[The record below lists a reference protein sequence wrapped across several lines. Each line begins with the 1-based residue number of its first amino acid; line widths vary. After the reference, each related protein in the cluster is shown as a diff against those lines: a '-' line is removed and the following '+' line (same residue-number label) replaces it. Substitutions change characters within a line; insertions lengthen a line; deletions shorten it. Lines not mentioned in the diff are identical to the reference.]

1 MTAAP
6 ADTIGGARRRL
17 AQELRR
23 HGLDTPELDARLLLG
38 HALGLDHAG
47 LVSQADRTLSPSE
60 AAAIAAVAARR
71 RAHEPVARILGRK
84 EFWGLAFSLTP
95 DTLVPRPQT
104 ETVVEAALAALTP
117 RRNAP
122 LRIADLGT
130 GSGALL
136 LALLHELPNATGIG
150 TDISRDAISCASANA
165 RALGLAARARFV
177 VCDYGQALAGGLD
190 LIVSNPPYIPRAE
203 IETLEPEVRT
213 FDPRRALD
221 GGPDGLDGYRAIAAD
236 AARLLADAGILIV
249 ELGFGQAA
257 AAGAVFAAHGLA
269 PSPPQPDL
277 EGTPRALLIRRT

>member
-6 ADTIGGARRRL
+6 AETIGGARRRL

-84 EFWGLAFSLTP
+84 EFWGLVFSLAP

-104 ETVVEAALAALTP
+104 ETVVETALAALAP

-221 GGPDGLDGYRAIAAD
+221 GGPDGLDGYRTIAAD
-236 AARLLADAGILIV
+236 AARLLADAGVLIV

-269 PSPPQPDL
+269 PSPPHPDL
-277 EGTPRALLIRRT
+277 EGTPRALLIRRA